1 MKKRTIALT
10 LLTAMILSACGNNEP
25 GIQEP
30 ERKQYA
36 EPAENTQV
44 EIPYSGSGNSQEL
57 TENITTLTA
66 PDSKIDEEQIS
77 AQSIAGTK
85 LFAQAVASEGPD
97 SNVLISP
104 ISVAMALGM
113 AEGGAGGNTLS
124 QMEAVIGG
132 GNTSEEMSRLL
143 YDISTGMKNSKEA
156 DWNVANSIWFKD
168 DGTWEIGPE
177 FAQKAASWYDA
188 QLWKAPFDDTTIS
201 DINAWVNSQTR
212 GMIPGILDSIPDEAR
227 MYIINALAFEAEW
240 MVEYEDNMI
249 CEDMDFTNADG
260 SKSKVTML
268 DSNESAY
275 FELNGGTGFIKNY
288 KGGEYSFM
296 GLLPAEGTDLD
307 DYISSLEDSGA
318 DISAAIRNMK
328 YGDVIAEIPEF
339 TIDYGMEMSE
349 LLKSMGMSD
358 AFDRAQ
364 ADLSGIMHP
373 LDGDGHQVWIDRVL
387 HKTHM
392 EVDRKGT
399 RAAAVTAVETC
410 GCTSA
415 EEYIPPV
422 YVILDRP
429 FIYGII
435 DNATGLPIFLGCM
448 NQM

>member
-1 MKKRTIALT
+1 MKKRVIALT
-10 LLTAMILSACGNNEP
+10 LLTAIALSACGEHEP
-25 GIQEP
+25 YIEVP
-30 ERKQYA
+30 EKKQAA

-44 EIPYSGSGNSQEL
+44 EIPYSGSDNSQEL
-57 TENITTLTA
+57 TKDIATLTA
-66 PDSKIDEEQIS
+66 PPSQAGEEQIS
-77 AQSIAGTK
+77 ALSGAGTR
-85 LFAQAVASEGPD
+85 LFAQTVAGEGED

-104 ISVAMALGM
+104 ISVAMAFGM
-113 AEGGAGGNTLS
+113 AEGGANGTTLS
-124 QMEAVIGG
+124 QMEDVIGG
-132 GNTSEEMSRLL
+132 GNTTDEMSALL
-143 YDISTGMKNSKEA
+143 YGLSKGMKNSSEA

-168 DGTWEIGPE
+168 DGTWEIGQE
-177 FAQKAASWYDA
+177 FARKAASWYDA
-188 QLWKAPFDDTTIS
+188 QLWKAPFDDTTVA

-212 GMIPGILDSIPDEAR
+212 GMIPGIIDSISDEAR

-240 MVEYEDNMI
+240 MQEYEEDRI
-249 CEDMDFTNADG
+249 FEDMDFTNADG

-268 DSNESAY
+268 YSDESGY
-275 FELNGGTGFIKNY
+275 FELCGGTGFLKKY

-307 DYISSLEDSGA
+307 DYIKTLGDNGA
-318 DISAAIRNMK
+318 DISSAIRNIN
-328 YGDVIAEIPEF
+328 YGDVVAEIPEF
-339 TIDYGMEMSE
+339 TIDYSAEMSE
-349 LLKSMGMSD
+349 LLKSMGMTD
-358 AFDRAQ
+358 AFERSQ

-373 LDGDGHQVWIDRVL
+373 LNGDGCEVWIEGVV
-387 HKTHM
+387 HKTHI

-399 RAAAVTAVETC
+399 RAAAVTELAVA
-410 GCTSA
+410 GCDCV